1 MLNLCF
7 LICIC
12 FVDLNVSSKWFSY
25 FSNIGYTIWKVWI
38 VFMISAFIGISRKV
52 YFDIFAINDFWMIW
66 IDFYKSVNHNLFQL
80 QFITLWK
87 NFATLREKF
96 ETLTPWLNIYLI
108 NLYLIKFA
116 PSSLKGF
123 LKFSNCD
130 LISYISSIKT
140 TFIVFIWAANA
151 FSLSVFGNSINL
163 LTNQGR
169 FPWEISLVFRSSTR
183 IINEDRAFPATF
195 GCV

>member
-1 MLNLCF
+1 M
-7 LICIC
+7 
-12 FVDLNVSSKWFSY
+12 
-25 FSNIGYTIWKVWI
+25 
-38 VFMISAFIGISRKV
+38 
-52 YFDIFAINDFWMIW
+52 
-66 IDFYKSVNHNLFQL
+66 FQL

-108 NLYLIKFA
+108 NLYLIKFP

-151 FSLSVFGNSINL
+151 FNLSVFGNSIKL

-195 GCV
+195 RCVWLSYYCLLQNHPFEQFVTFPISLTWSDFPLTILSQLLKRGNMWKKKNESSSVK